1 MKKEYLSILSN
12 LKEED
17 RQNQTQ
23 NDRILLIDGLNTFIR
38 AFAVNPSQNDDG
50 IHIGGMTGFL
60 LSIGYAIKNIK
71 PSRVIIC
78 FDGKGGSARRRKIFP
93 EYKENRRVRQKLT
106 RSTALSTI
114 EDERISMGQQIQ
126 RLVQYL
132 EVLQSQRWRQKI

>member
-1 MKKEYLSILSN
+1 MKQKYLNILSN

-17 RQNQTQ
+17 RENQSPD
-23 NDRILLIDGLNTFIR
+23 DRILLIDGLNTFIR
-38 AFAVNPSQNDDG
+38 AFAVNPSLNDDG

-93 EYKENRRVRQKLT
+93 EYKEIRRVRQKLT
-106 RSTALSTI
+106 SSTALYRI
-114 EDERISMGQQIQ
+114 ED
-126 RLVQYL
+126 
-132 EVLQSQRWRQKI
+132 